1 MIWECLPT
9 PSNEEGISLVR
20 ARESIRERD
29 PSPIMPRPPILDPL
43 DFRAIHASGLPWKA
57 WLAIAESR
65 ENANRMETLR
75 REQVLD
81 GATLAVLGSL
91 NRDVHVIAIAE
102 DWCGDVHRHAP
113 VIQRMAE
120 ASPRVHLRFV
130 ARADHPELFKRF
142 LTNGGEAIPK
152 FIFFNDLYVECGNW
166 GPMPAECR
174 RIIARGKG
182 AGDIGAARKRVS
194 GLYEADPNREIV
206 VAELLDLITTAT
218 CTTP

>member
-1 MIWECLPT
+1 MIRETLPT
-9 PSNEEGISLVR
+9 PRNEGGISPKR
-20 ARESIRERD
+20 ARESTIKGKHLF
-29 PSPIMPRPPILDPL
+29 IMPRPPILPTL
-43 DFRAIHASGLPWKA
+43 DVRAIHAGGLPWKA

-65 ENANRMETLR
+65 ENANRMESLR
-75 REQVLD
+75 RDQLLD

-120 ASPRVHLRFV
+120 ASSRVHLRFV
-130 ARADHPELFKRF
+130 ARADHPEFFARF

-152 FIFFNDLYVECGNW
+152 FIFFNDQFVECGNW

-194 GLYEADPNREIV
+194 ALYEADPNREIV
-206 VAELLDLITTAT
+206 VSELLDLITTAT